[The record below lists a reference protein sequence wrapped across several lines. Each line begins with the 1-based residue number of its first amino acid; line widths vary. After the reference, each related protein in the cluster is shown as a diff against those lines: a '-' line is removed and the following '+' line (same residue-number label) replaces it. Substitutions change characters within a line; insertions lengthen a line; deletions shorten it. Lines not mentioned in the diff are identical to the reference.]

1 MAAHTGLRE
10 RKKHET
16 RESIAAAARR
26 LFALRGF
33 ERVTVAQVARAAG
46 VSEKTVFNYFPT
58 KEDLFYSRLES
69 FEAELLAA
77 IRDRA
82 PGRTIVD
89 AFRAFLLARR
99 GVFGRLAGDDAAE
112 ELDELRTTTRIIA
125 QSPALLAREE
135 HVFARFTSSLAA
147 VLAEET
153 GRPSDDVEPHVV
165 AHALMGIH
173 RALIDLVRR
182 RMIAGEADFARLARD
197 VRIQATRAF
206 SRLEDGLAGYGVQ
219 RDVFAEIEERV
230 AAPALAGWRGSLGS

>member
-1 MAAHTGLRE
+1 MAAQTESRE
-10 RKKHET
+10 RKKQET
-16 RESIAAAARR
+16 RESIEAAARR

-33 ERVTVAQVARAAG
+33 ERVTVAQVARAAE

-69 FEAELLAA
+69 FEAELVAA

-99 GVFGRLAGDDAAE
+99 GVFGRLADDAAAD
-112 ELDELRTTTRIIA
+112 ELDELRTITRIIT

-135 HVFARFTSSLAA
+135 HVFARFTASLAT

-153 GRPSDDVEPHVV
+153 GRTSDDVEPHVV
-165 AHALMGIH
+165 ANALMGVH
-173 RALIDLVRR
+173 RALLDYVRR
-182 RMIAGEADFARLARD
+182 RTLAGEADFARLARD

-206 SRLEDGLAGYGVQ
+206 SRLEQGLAGYGVP
-219 RDVFAEIEERV
+219 RDEPADAEPHDE
-230 AAPALAGWRGSLGS
+230 ALAFAGWRSRARA